1 MISTNNLDNNK
12 FFEDEISMIEIL
24 QKIKLKFKKLIKF
37 KTPIIS
43 IILFSLI
50 LGYIYHYNIPLKYKA
65 EINFVLD
72 DEKSGAASGAGIVAS
87 QLGIDIGGGSNGIFS
102 GENLIYL
109 FKSKRILDKTL
120 ISRNRIDGKEISI
133 ADYYLQTFYPQK
145 YKKDI
150 FNTTKINEL
159 SKDQTII
166 IRSIRSEILKNI
178 LKVSQIDKKLSITT
192 IEVISKNEFFS
203 KIFCE
208 QIANDVSNFYIE
220 TKSKKAKINK
230 DILQKQVDSIKNEL
244 NKSIEGVAI
253 ENDKVY
259 NFNPAY
265 MIRRTPSSKKNIEI
279 QANAAILNQLVPNLE
294 MAKISLRKETP
305 LIQIID
311 YPILPLDR
319 IKYPLTIIEFIF
331 GFIALLVSSLY
342 YLFIK
347 K

>member
-1 MISTNNLDNNK
+1 MNSNKITDNNK
-12 FFEDEISMIEIL
+12 FFEDEISMLEIL
-24 QKIKLKFKKLIKF
+24 QKIKLKFKKLLKY
-37 KTPIIS
+37 KKS
-43 IILFSLI
+43 ILSFIFFSLI
-50 LGYIYHYNIPLKYKA
+50 LGYIYHYNIPVKYKA

-72 DEKSGAASGAGIVAS
+72 DEKSGAASGAGLVAS
-87 QLGIDIGGGSNGIFS
+87 QLGIDIGGGSSGIFS
-102 GENLIYL
+102 GDNLIYL

-120 ISRNRIDGKEISI
+120 ISRKKIGGKEISL
-133 ADYYLQTFYPQK
+133 ADYYLQNFYPTK

-150 FNTTKINEL
+150 FNTAEIDKL

-166 IRSIRSEILKNI
+166 IRSIRSDILKDI
-178 LKVSQIDKKLSITT
+178 LKVTQIDKKISITT

-208 QIANDVSNFYIE
+208 QVANDVSNFYIE

-244 NKSIEGVAI
+244 NRAIEGVAI

-265 MIRRTPSSKKNIEI
+265 MINRTPSSKKNIDI

-311 YPILPLDR
+311 YPILPLDK
-319 IKYPLTIIEFIF
+319 IKFSLTIIEFIF
-331 GFIALLVSSLY
+331 GFIALLLSSLY
-342 YLFIK
+342 FLFIK